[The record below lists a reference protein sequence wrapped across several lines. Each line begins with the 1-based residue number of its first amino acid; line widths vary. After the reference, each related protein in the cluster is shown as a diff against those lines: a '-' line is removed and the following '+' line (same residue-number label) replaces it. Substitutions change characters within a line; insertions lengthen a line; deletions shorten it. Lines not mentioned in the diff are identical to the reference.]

1 MINMS
6 NSNDE
11 ANWKAM
17 YLTLFHGIV
26 EAQKLLPMREE
37 NGPASERLTV
47 ALRDAEEIYISG
59 K

>member
-1 MINMS
+1 MS